1 MRNIA
6 QVNVSKPHQKP
17 LMLKKLLILALPI
30 VMLAGCI
37 FIINQPSPEEKTLV
51 NIQQDVGAKVKDLNQ
66 KILTQGAD
74 YGQLQSY
81 LAEAQVF
88 LDDSIKKI
96 NDLKLPDKAKKA
108 YDSTKKYL
116 ESLNRNYQ
124 QLKQLFSDL
133 EAMKQ
138 QGQTMTAAAK
148 VELDK
153 QIKNIKNTVAEV
165 GGQLNRIAISLQNL
179 GAEIMAQYNQTQQKK

>member
-1 MRNIA
+1 
-6 QVNVSKPHQKP
+6 
-17 LMLKKLLILALPI
+17 MLT
-30 VMLAGCI
+30 GCI
-37 FIINQPSPEEKTLV
+37 FIINQPSAEEKALV
-51 NIQQDVGAKVKDLNQ
+51 NIQQEVGTKVKSLNE

-96 NDLKLPDKAKKA
+96 DELKLPDKAKSA
-108 YDSTKKYL
+108 YDSTKRYM

-133 EAMKQ
+133 EALKQ
-138 QGQTMTAAAK
+138 KGEAMTAMAK
-148 VELDK
+148 TELDK
-153 QIKNIKNTVAEV
+153 QIKNIKNTVNEV
-165 GGQLNRIAISLQNL
+165 GSQLNRIATGLQNL
-179 GAEIMAQYNQTQQKK
+179 GVEIMAKYNQTQQTP